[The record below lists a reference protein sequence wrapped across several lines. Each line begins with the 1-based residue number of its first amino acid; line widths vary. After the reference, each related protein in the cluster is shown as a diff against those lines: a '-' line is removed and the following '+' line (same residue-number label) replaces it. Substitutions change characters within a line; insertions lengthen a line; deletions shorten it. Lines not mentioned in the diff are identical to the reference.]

1 MSKFINYSG
10 LEVGN
15 LLVCGLPLCKPASI
29 GATYQMACDSCEKGR
44 AMAEMGVPED
54 IRSSVAI
61 ANVKSVAEQPAL
73 LSNLA
78 FGNLV
83 ANVNLSQQN
92 AVSHQQAM
100 TQLMASV
107 VTKAVNQIANLSPK
121 ESLAINK
128 LDYANDLVP
137 MLQELTVTM
146 SMLKE
151 SMKKDKES

>member
-1 MSKFINYSG
+1 MADSG
-10 LEVGN
+10 L
-15 LLVCGLPLCKPASI
+15 
-29 GATYQMACDSCEKGR
+29 
-44 AMAEMGVPED
+44 PED
-54 IRSSVAI
+54 IRSAVAV

-78 FGNLV
+78 FANLL

-107 VTKAVNQIANLSPK
+107 VTKAVNQIANLSPQ

-128 LDYANDLVP
+128 LDYANDLAPILV
-137 MLQELTVTM
+137 ELKSTVEA
-146 SMLKE
+146 LKKRLDRA
-151 SMKKDKES
+151 SSQL

>member
-1 MSKFINYSG
+1 MPDI
-10 LEVGN
+10 
-15 LLVCGLPLCKPASI
+15 GLP
-29 GATYQMACDSCEKGR
+29 D
-44 AMAEMGVPED
+44 D
-54 IRSSVAI
+54 IRSSVAV

-92 AVSHQQAM
+92 AVAHQQAM

-107 VTKAVNQIANLSPK
+107 VSKAVNQISNLSPQ

-128 LDYANDLVP
+128 LNYANDLGKALAE
-137 MLQELTVTM
+137 MTFIMKDMKTNFR
-146 SMLKE
+146 KE
-151 SMKKDKES
+151 PGEA

>member
-1 MSKFINYSG
+1 MPDI
-10 LEVGN
+10 
-15 LLVCGLPLCKPASI
+15 GLP
-29 GATYQMACDSCEKGR
+29 D
-44 AMAEMGVPED
+44 D
-54 IRSSVAI
+54 IRSSVAV

-107 VTKAVNQIANLSPK
+107 VTKAVNQISTLSPV
-121 ESLAINK
+121 ESVAINK
-128 LDYANDLVP
+128 LDYAN
-137 MLQELTVTM
+137 ELAAAISDMQATMALLKTV
-146 SMLKE
+146 LE
-151 SMKKDKES
+151 KKKTSE